1 MKVTLYQ
8 IANELDTKML
18 MFRNLEFFQ
27 KIVGDRFPSEIY
39 EVVFDGELDTTNPEE
54 VYRIFNTEYTPG
66 YKGRSMSV
74 SDVVEFQIGSTS
86 IFYFCDSIGFQKIEF
101 DKGAIKKGAIKRTN
115 MKKWRVNIRR
125 YGNAGVEAD
134 SFDEAWEK
142 AKNLKEEDFEWESID
157 EELIEHEATIFS
169 EE

>member
-18 MFRNLEFFQ
+18 MFRFRNLEFFQ

-39 EVVFDGELDTTNPEE
+39 EGVFDGELDTTNPEE

-86 IFYFCDSIGFQKIEF
+86 IFYFCDSIGFRKIEF
-101 DKGAIKKGAIKRTN
+101 DKGAIKINKG
-115 MKKWRVNIRR
+115 
-125 YGNAGVEAD
+125 E
-134 SFDEAWEK
+134 
-142 AKNLKEEDFEWESID
+142 
-157 EELIEHEATIFS
+157 
-169 EE
+169 